1 MAGTDNEL
9 ATGSLKSIDINSAV
23 DNSLMDDLRK
33 SYPLEDMRA
42 SLANLPENLDLDG
55 LVNCSRSQSASSCS
69 VVQSQKSVDNS
80 IDVLIVGY
88 QEND

>member
-1 MAGTDNEL
+1 MAGTEYEPV
-9 ATGSLKSIDINSAV
+9 ATGSIKSIDINSAV

-33 SYPLEDMRA
+33 SYPLEDMRL

-69 VVQSQKSVDNS
+69 VVQSQKSLDKS

-88 QEND
+88 